1 MGIMGYQNSSWDIC
15 DLSKKVSGPRHYNFK
30 IPFMGPIFGP
40 ETYILFSCDSS
51 SICSNRCHVL
61 VVDVDVVV
69 AILLYIVK

>member
-40 ETYILFSCDSS
+40 ETYILLAVIAALYVQIDVMFS
-51 SICSNRCHVL
+51 
-61 VVDVDVVV
+61 
-69 AILLYIVK
+69 LLMLFSPFCYMS